1 MSVLLPSESWCVS
14 DSIWGEALCLFVW
27 LTLTAGQCDA
37 GAGKALTRA
46 ALALLR
52 RSGSIAWTDDAVVS
66 DTWSVREESTE

>member
-1 MSVLLPSESWCVS
+1 M
-14 DSIWGEALCLFVW
+14 

-37 GAGKALTRA
+37 GAGKALTQA

-52 RSGSIAWTDDAVVS
+52 RSESRVWTDDAVVS